1 MSLFDA
7 VKRFLGIQPPLVVH
21 APDAAF
27 TVTEA
32 ARARLAE
39 LPPDQGVHID
49 TIEAERGRLPRAV
62 EGESQGPP
70 PPALDGLAITISDAD
85 LELLEGRSLHWQ
97 DGRWVIQVSLELRA
111 QDTPNPD
118 GRLYLASQLL
128 ATGRPLY
135 FVAGGDDLPDL
146 PALLLDRPGVRSV
159 LLRDNTV
166 AVEREPGTPWDAID
180 RGVDTALRTWLGA
193 CGRPLRGGTDST
205 GRDPI
210 EDEIRAVLEEKV
222 LPAVHRD
229 GGTIEL
235 VGYSNGTVLVSLHGA
250 CRTCPSSTATLRG
263 GVERTLREAFPGRIE
278 RVEAV

>member
-7 VKRFLGIQPPLVVH
+7 VKRFLGFQRPLVVH
-21 APDAAF
+21 APDVPLR
-27 TVTEA
+27 VTDA
-32 ARARLAE
+32 ARARLAQ
-39 LPPDQGVHID
+39 LPEGTGLHLETV
-49 TIEAERGRLPRAV
+49 EAHRGRVPHV
-62 EGESQGPP
+62 IEGESQGPP
-70 PPALDGLAITISDAD
+70 PASLDGLPITLSDAD
-85 LELLEGRSLHWQ
+85 LDRLQGRTLDWR
-97 DGRWVIQVSLELRA
+97 DERWVIEVPLELRA

-118 GRLYLASQLL
+118 GRLYLCDQML
-128 ATGRPLY
+128 AFGRPLY
-135 FVAGGDDLPDL
+135 FVPGPDLPDL
-146 PALLLDRPGVRSV
+146 PAALLEVPGARSV

-166 AVEREPGTPWDAID
+166 AIERDPSVAWESVD
-180 RGVDTALRTWLGA
+180 RGVDAALRSWLGA
-193 CGRPLRGGTDST
+193 CGRPMMGGADST

-235 VGYSNGTVLVSLHGA
+235 VGYSNGVVLVSLHGA

-263 GVERTLREAFPGRIE
+263 GVERTLREAFPGRVE